1 MQLDVKLFASVREA
15 VGSESVPVTIPSGGR
30 VGDLVEELCRLYPS
44 IAPQRAALGVAINH
58 RMVNSEQELSP
69 GDEVALIPPVGGG

>member
-15 VGSESVPVTIPSGGR
+15 VGSESVPVTLPSGGR
-30 VGDLVEELCRLYPS
+30 VADLVEELCRLYPA
-44 IAPQRAALGVAINH
+44 IAPQRAALGVAVNH
-58 RMVNSEQELSP
+58 TMVGSDQELTS